1 MGLFDFLKRK
11 NKVVIEESKK
21 IHSDNQKV
29 KRVNPNDFNTEN
41 FQISAL
47 ALALWK
53 IKENDYHQK
62 TAINELAKMG
72 LDNNQINIIIEKVKP
87 FLNGSLNET
96 FKSNLG
102 IENSVFESQGFQ
114 EDIFVKAENW
124 YRNNILNFELVKFN
138 LLKEGLNIAQ
148 ADIIISKLR
157 NKVSKMVNDLQEELD
172 SGFISEIKIKPNP
185 EHTKGNVDKDQ
196 IDRYIGYG
204 IYQMNRG
211 DLDNAFEL
219 FDKAIELDNNATLAY
234 ANKGKLFSLKNDHE
248 KALYFI
254 NKALEIEPNHAQI
267 LENKVGTLFDLLI
280 EGKISEDEFIKNI
293 NEILKRDS
301 ENPNAIFYLV
311 QHQLRQNQLEN
322 AFQNLIK
329 LFKINFRDIDTLKL
343 MLDAFGHLPVE
354 SALEQFNIFEN
365 EVNDEAKY
373 QLKYAKGLYLK
384 GIGKFE
390 EAIHLFEEMNTISE
404 FSWNFYQIAIMK
416 NLQGKTEECLE
427 FLKSTFDLEP
437 GLKEDAKNF
446 PELQNIWTNPE
457 FIDMIK

>member
-1 MGLFDFLKRK
+1 
-11 NKVVIEESKK
+11 
-21 IHSDNQKV
+21 
-29 KRVNPNDFNTEN
+29 
-41 FQISAL
+41 
-47 ALALWK
+47 
-53 IKENDYHQK
+53 
-62 TAINELAKMG
+62 
-72 LDNNQINIIIEKVKP
+72 
-87 FLNGSLNET
+87 
-96 FKSNLG
+96 
-102 IENSVFESQGFQ
+102 
-114 EDIFVKAENW
+114 
-124 YRNNILNFELVKFN
+124 
-138 LLKEGLNIAQ
+138 LLKEGLNIDQ